1 MIARGMSTDVRRTKI
16 LATIGPASD
25 GEKTLRGMIEAG
37 MDAVRLNLSH
47 GTVEEALELHR
58 RVRALSKDMG
68 RPVGTLVDLPG
79 PKVRAASF
87 GREGVELPDGHRVRL
102 VPDAGRSTA
111 EVIGVEYE
119 SLLDGIEIG
128 DRISFGD
135 GAIDVEVVDTGG
147 DGLDAVVLHGGR
159 LTGKPGVHIPSERM
173 RVATP
178 TPEDLRILDAF
189 VGVGVDMVAISFVRS
204 AHDVRRLG
212 TEPHP
217 RGPLVVAKIETRS
230 AVDNLAGILD
240 AAGAV
245 MIARGDLGIEC
256 PIEELPHLQKHII
269 RECIAH
275 GRPAITATQMLESM
289 VRAATP
295 TRAEASDVANAV
307 FDGSSAVMLSGET
320 ATGSDPVN
328 VIATM
333 ARLCARAD
341 ANFDTENWTR
351 MVTRLRVEEPRN
363 GDAHNARVTD
373 IMTDAAWRAARELGA
388 KAILCL
394 TRTGFNVRA
403 IARYRPRMPI
413 LGFAPDERVRQQL
426 SISWGATPITL
437 SGFADNEEMVREA
450 VQTARDLGH
459 VRTGDIVVV
468 LAGIDGRSRTTD
480 VLRVITVT

>member
-1 MIARGMSTDVRRTKI
+1 MSTDVRRTKI

-58 RVRALSKDMG
+58 RVRVLSQDMG
-68 RPVGTLVDLPG
+68 RAVGTLVDLPG
-79 PKVRAASF
+79 PKVRAATF
-87 GREGVELPDGHRVRL
+87 GRDGVELPDGHRVRL
-102 VPDAGRSTA
+102 VSDADHSTS

-119 SLLDGIEIG
+119 GLLEGIEIG

-147 DGLDAVVLHGGR
+147 EGLDAVVLHGGR

-178 TPEDLRILDAF
+178 TDEDLRILDAF

-341 ANFDTENWTR
+341 ANFDVENWTR
-351 MVTRLRVEEPRN
+351 TVTRLRVGDPRN
-363 GDAHNARVTD
+363 GDGHTRRVTD
-373 IMTDAAWRAARELGA
+373 TMTDAAWRVAQELGA
-388 KAILCL
+388 TAILCL
-394 TRTGFNVRA
+394 TRTGFIVRA

-413 LGFAPDERVRQQL
+413 LGFAPDERVRRQL

-450 VQTARDLGH
+450 VQTARALGH
-459 VRTGDIVVV
+459 VRNGDIVVV